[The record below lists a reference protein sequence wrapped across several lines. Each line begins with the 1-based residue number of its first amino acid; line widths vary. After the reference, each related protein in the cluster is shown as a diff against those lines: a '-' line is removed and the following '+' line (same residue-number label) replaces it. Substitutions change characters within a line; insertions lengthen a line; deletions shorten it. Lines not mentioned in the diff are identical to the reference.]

1 MEAWAKAGPLSLP
14 SVAGAKLLRDL
25 TSDFQ
30 DVSVLRFT
38 SHIPF
43 FGLLYCDMER
53 RLAAILAAD
62 VVGYSRLMGANES
75 GTLAALDS
83 LRTDFINPKISQ
95 HQGRIVKLTG
105 DGMLVEFPSVVNA
118 VACATELQRSLRHR
132 NADASQDH
140 RIEFRIGVN
149 VGDVIAQGEDIFGDG
164 VNVAA
169 RLESVAPVGGIAVS
183 QSVRDHIGKRLDL
196 VFEDLGERQLKN
208 IERPIRVYSISL
220 DQPSPNEAANAVP
233 APHGPRPSIAVL
245 PFVNMSGDPE
255 QEYFSDGITED
266 IITDLSKVSGLFVV
280 ARNTAFTYKGKHVD
294 VQEAAK
300 RLGVNFIL
308 EGSVRK
314 AGARVRV
321 TGQLINGKDSGH
333 IWADRYDRDLT
344 DIFAIQDEI
353 THAIVE
359 QLKVKLLPQEK
370 KSIAQAPTDNI
381 EAYTFYLRG
390 RQFMQRHSKSNYQLA
405 RRMFANAVELDP
417 LYARAYAGIADCDSF
432 LFLHYHLEAGI
443 DTILATA
450 GKALTLDDQ
459 LAEAHASRGLALSLG
474 QRYEEA
480 TAEFERAI
488 ALDPN
493 SFEAHYFYGRACV
506 TQGRLD
512 RAATLFER
520 AAENKPDDYQSLCLL
535 IAVYRSLGRLGDS
548 ETAARRGIERAK
560 NELTLHPENARAAY
574 LGANALVTLGDKDRA
589 REWASRALAID
600 PDDVLTQYNVVCVY
614 SLLGDIERAFD
625 LLDRLLPNAGHELK
639 HGWIKH
645 DSDLDPLR
653 NHPRYQKILELV
665 GK

>member
-1 MEAWAKAGPLSLP
+1 
-14 SVAGAKLLRDL
+14 
-25 TSDFQ
+25 
-30 DVSVLRFT
+30 
-38 SHIPF
+38 
-43 FGLLYCDMER
+43 MER
-53 RLAAILAAD
+53 RLTAILAAD
-62 VVGYSRLMGANES
+62 VVGYSRLMTIDEA
-75 GTLAALDS
+75 GTLAALKS
-83 LRTDFINPKISQ
+83 LRKNLADPKISE

-118 VACATELQRSLRHR
+118 VACAVDIQSAMRTR
-132 NADASQDH
+132 NATEPAT

-149 VGDVIAQGEDIFGDG
+149 LGDIIVEDGDIFGDG

-169 RLESVAPVGGIAVS
+169 RLESIAPVGGIAVS
-183 QSVRDHIGKRLDL
+183 QSVRDHVGKRLDL
-196 VFEDLGERQLKN
+196 AFEDMGERRLKN
-208 IERPIRVYSISL
+208 IEAPIRVYSIS
-220 DQPSPNEAANAVP
+220 
-233 APHGPRPSIAVL
+233 RPSGDGAPAAGQERPSVAVL

-266 IITDLSKVSGLFVV
+266 IITDLSNVSGLFVV
-280 ARNTAFTYKGKHVD
+280 ARNTAFTYKGKPVR
-294 VQEAAK
+294 VQQVGQE
-300 RLGVNFIL
+300 LGVNFIL

-314 AGARVRV
+314 AGSRVRV
-321 TGQLINGKDSGH
+321 TGQLISSKDEGH
-333 IWADRYDRDLT
+333 VWAKRYDRDLT

-370 KSIAQAPTDNI
+370 KSIAQAPTANI

-432 LFLHYHLEAGI
+432 LFLHYHLAAGI

-450 GKALTLDDQ
+450 AKALDLDDQ

-493 SFEAHYFYGRACV
+493 SFEAHYFYARACV
-506 TQGRLD
+506 TQGKLE

-535 IAVYRSLGRLGDS
+535 IQTYRSLGRPKDS
-548 ETAARRGIERAK
+548 ESAAHRGIERAK
-560 NELTLHPENARAAY
+560 NELTLHPENARPAY
-574 LGANALVTLGDKDRA
+574 LGAAALVTVGDKDRA
-589 REWASRALAID
+589 REWASRALSID
-600 PDDVLTQYNVVCVY
+600 PDDVLTQYNVACVY

-625 LLDRLLPNAGHELK
+625 LLDRLLPKAGHELK

-653 NHPRYQKILELV
+653 DHPRYHKILELI
-665 GK
+665 G